1 MTPEDPAPPA
11 DDLFAQ
17 NSLADLH
24 AYWEA
29 VKTYRAHVDAAAPA
43 AEVAESLPSRPF
55 FPSLP

>member
-11 DDLFAQ
+11 EDLFAQ
-17 NSLADLH
+17 NSLANLH

-29 VKTYRAHVDAAAPA
+29 VKTYRAHIDAAPA
-43 AEVAESLPSRPF
+43 ADASLLSLPSRPF